1 MVSAQRKRG
10 IGKRMGFADIFWQD
24 AGMQLQRYRHLI
36 WDWNG
41 TLLDDAWL
49 CREIMNGQ
57 LRRRGLPELSAARY
71 EKIFD
76 FPVEKYYR
84 AVGFDWSR
92 ESFEEAGTEFIL
104 EYEKR
109 KKECSLQSGAQ
120 DLLGKIASR
129 GWSQAVLSAYSHHTL
144 EEFLGHFG
152 IRHHFRSVAGS
163 QNHYA
168 SGKVGHG
175 LKMLEELHVSP
186 KETLL
191 IGDTTHDAEVAQAMG
206 VDCVLVPCGHNSP
219 ARLEQCGVPMVPNLA
234 ALRLD

>member
-1 MVSAQRKRG
+1 
-10 IGKRMGFADIFWQD
+10 MGLEDIFWQHTP
-24 AGMQLQRYRHLI
+24 MRLRTYRHLI

-57 LRRRGLPELSAARY
+57 LRRRGLPELTRERY
-71 EKIFD
+71 EDIFD

-84 AVGFDWSR
+84 AVGFDWAR
-92 ESFEEAGTEFIL
+92 ESFQEAGTEFIV

-109 KKECSLQSGAQ
+109 KKECSLQGGAQ
-120 DLLGKIASR
+120 ELLAKIAEG
-129 GWSQAVLSAYSHHTL
+129 GWSQAVLSAYSHSTL

-152 IRHHFRSVAGS
+152 VRHHFRSVAGS
-163 QNHYA
+163 RDHYA
-168 SGKVGHG
+168 AGKVGHG

-191 IGDTTHDAEVAQAMG
+191 IGDTTHDAEVAKAMG
-206 VDCVLVPCGHNSP
+206 VDCLLVPCGHNSR
-219 ARLEQCGVPMVPNLA
+219 ARLEQCRVPMAESLA

>member
-1 MVSAQRKRG
+1 
-10 IGKRMGFADIFWQD
+10 MGLGDIFWHNRPV
-24 AGMQLQRYRHLI
+24 QLRKYRHLI

-57 LRRRGLPELSAARY
+57 LRRRGLPELTAERY
-71 EKIFD
+71 EEIFD

-84 AVGFDWSR
+84 AVGFDWAR
-92 ESFEEAGTEFIL
+92 ESFQEAGTEFIV

-109 KKECSLQSGAQ
+109 KKECSLQAGAKE
-120 DLLGKIASR
+120 LLGKIAEG

-152 IRHHFRSVAGS
+152 VRHHFRSVAGS
-163 QNHYA
+163 RDHYA

-186 KETLL
+186 QETLL
-191 IGDTTHDAEVAQAMG
+191 IGDTTHDAEVAKAMG
-206 VDCVLVPCGHNSP
+206 VDCVLVPCGHNSRV
-219 ARLEQCGVPMVPNLA
+219 RLKQCGVPMVPRLG
-234 ALRLD
+234 ALRLE

>member
-1 MVSAQRKRG
+1 
-10 IGKRMGFADIFWQD
+10 MGLEDIFWQHTP
-24 AGMQLQRYRHLI
+24 MRLRTYRHLI

-57 LRRRGLPELSAARY
+57 LRRRGLPELTRERY
-71 EKIFD
+71 EDIFD

-84 AVGFDWSR
+84 AVGFDWAR
-92 ESFEEAGTEFIL
+92 ESFQEAGTEFIV

-109 KKECSLQSGAQ
+109 KKECSLQGGAQ
-120 DLLGKIASR
+120 ELLARIAAG
-129 GWSQAVLSAYSHHTL
+129 GWSQAVLSAYSHSTL

-152 IRHHFRSVAGS
+152 VRHHFRSVAGS
-163 QNHYA
+163 RDHYA
-168 SGKVGHG
+168 AGKVGHG

-186 KETLL
+186 QETLL
-191 IGDTTHDAEVAQAMG
+191 IGDTTHDAEVAKAMG
-206 VDCVLVPCGHNSP
+206 VDCLLVPCGHNSRS
-219 ARLEQCGVPMVPNLA
+219 RLEQCGVPMAESLA